1 MAFDIRLC
9 PNSANNPPCLSL
21 VDADMVS
28 MLNMNPLGLFELPRL
43 RVHTN
48 QQLAQLSE
56 RKSSPLAQHDCTNL
70 CDPTQALCPSW
81 AVLPPAEES

>member
-21 VDADMVS
+21 VDADTVS
-28 MLNMNPLGLFELPRL
+28 MPNMNPLGLFELPRL

-48 QQLAQLSE
+48 QQLAHLSE
-56 RKSSPLAQHDCTNL
+56 RQSSLLAQHDCTDL
-70 CDPTQALCPSW
+70 CDPTRAPCPSW
-81 AVLPPAEES
+81 AVPSPAEES